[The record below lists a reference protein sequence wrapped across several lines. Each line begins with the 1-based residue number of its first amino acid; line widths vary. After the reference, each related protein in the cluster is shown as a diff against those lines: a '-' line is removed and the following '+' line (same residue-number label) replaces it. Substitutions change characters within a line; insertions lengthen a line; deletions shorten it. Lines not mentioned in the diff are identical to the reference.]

1 MAETKVKSKPIEV
14 KVISPAGLT
23 YHSHE
28 LPDSAPVIQSITAK
42 GVIPMEGSYN
52 NITGEAV
59 YEFEILPD
67 HSPLISKISPQSHI
81 TLYGNFEKG
90 PELKYYTE
98 YGGIITT
105 NFDDQLTQVVF
116 TLQDVEKADDK
127 K

>member
-1 MAETKVKSKPIEV
+1 
-14 KVISPAGLT
+14 
-23 YHSHE
+23 
-28 LPDSAPVIQSITAK
+28 
-42 GVIPMEGSYN
+42 MEGSYN

-67 HSPLISKISPQSHI
+67 HSPLISKISPQSNI

-105 NFDDQLTQVVF
+105 NFDEKLTQVVF
-116 TLQDVEKADDK
+116 TLQDVEKADNK